1 MPEIKLKN
9 IKNFICRDINLT
21 IKDKELLVLWGPTG
35 AGKTTLLNVIAGL
48 TGYEGSVLF
57 DGAAVDKLPAGKRE
71 VGYFFQDLILFPHLN
86 VRTNIAYSLIVRG
99 TPKKETESKV
109 NELLKLMR
117 IEHLAYRY
125 SKDLSG
131 GEKQK
136 VSLARAVASSP
147 EIMLL
152 DEPLNSLDP
161 TTASY
166 LKMEILR
173 LKRKF
178 GITIIYVTH
187 CFEEAY
193 ALADRV
199 AVLNEG
205 KIIYI
210 DSFEKVFKDSSRMRE
225 ERQYYERELKTVYSS
240 SSDIP

>member
-1 MPEIKLKN
+1 MPEIKLRN

-21 IKDKELLVLWGPTG
+21 IKDKELLVLWGPIG

-48 TGYEGSVLF
+48 AGYEGSVLF